1 MKQPFSKSGRSTAAF
16 GAVNLAL
23 VLGSASLLVW
33 GGLYV
38 GKYSG
43 RFDPDEFSEIPHGRP
58 PKVVTAAVDP
68 AAETIK
74 KGAKVYSQVCVACHQ
89 ADGNGNPGGGI
100 PPLAGSDWVLADGP
114 NRIIRIVLH
123 GLEGPVKVNGTTWG
137 QNQMP
142 PQAKN
147 ADNPAGLSPDDVALV
162 LSYVRNAWGNKASLV
177 TTEMVT
183 AVAKETA
190 TQVGYWHPDDLLKLP
205 ATVGGGA
212 PAGAPQTPDQLK
224 AALKALPA
232 DQLEALLKEM
242 KK

>member
-1 MKQPFSKSGRSTAAF
+1 MKISPFASRGRTTGF
-16 GAVNLAL
+16 GALNLTL
-23 VLGSASLLVW
+23 LIGSASLLIW

-43 RFDPDEFSEIPHGRP
+43 RFDPDEFSELPHGRP
-58 PKVVTAAVDP
+58 PKLVVAALDP
-68 AAETIK
+68 NAEIIK

-100 PPLAGSDWVLADGP
+100 PPLAGSEWVTAEGP

-123 GLEGPVKVNGTTWG
+123 GLQGPVQVMGTTWG

-142 PQAKN
+142 SQMKT
-147 ADNPAGLSPDDVALV
+147 ADNPAGLAPDDIAHV

-177 TTEMVT
+177 TVEMVNS
-183 AVAKETA
+183 VMKETA
-190 TQVGYWHPDDLLKLP
+190 SQSGYWSPDELMKMP
-205 ATVGGGA
+205 AAMAGGTGA
-212 PAGAPQTPDQLK
+212 AAPSADDIKNSLK
-224 AALKALPA
+224 AMKP
-232 DQLEALLKEM
+232 DQLEALLKEI